1 METLALLLGG
11 QARVKLMRLFL
22 FNKENVY
29 ALSQACAHA
38 KISEKEAKREIILLE
53 KTDLIKSKSIITTKQ
68 VKRGQKIVEVKKKE
82 TGWFLNNDF
91 IYLSQL
97 QALLTGSKL
106 LKDEEIMKKLGRAG
120 KMKLVILAGVFIQD
134 WTSRVDLFVVGDNI
148 KKGTLDNVIRSI
160 EAEIGKEL
168 VYSFFDT
175 ADFKYRLSMCDKLVR
190 DVLDYPH
197 QKIHDKLGE
206 GVLKK

>member
-1 METLALLLGG
+1 METLAILLGG

-22 FNKENVY
+22 FNQENVFSIHLT
-29 ALSQACAHA
+29 AQRA
-38 KISEKEAKREIILLE
+38 KLSEKEAKKEIAILE
-53 KTDLIKSKSIITTKQ
+53 KAGLIKSKGIVTVLQ
-68 VKRGQKIVEVKKKE
+68 VKRREKVVEIKKKE
-82 TGWFLNNDF
+82 TGWFLNPHF
-91 IYLSQL
+91 VYLSQL
-97 QALLTGSKL
+97 QNLLIGSRL
-106 LKDEEIMKKLGRAG
+106 LKDEAIVQKLSKAG

-134 WTSRVDLFVVGDNI
+134 WNSRVDLFVVGDNI
-148 KKGTLDNVIRSI
+148 RKGTLENIIHGI

-168 VYSFFDT
+168 VYSVFET

-206 GVLKK
+206 GMLKK